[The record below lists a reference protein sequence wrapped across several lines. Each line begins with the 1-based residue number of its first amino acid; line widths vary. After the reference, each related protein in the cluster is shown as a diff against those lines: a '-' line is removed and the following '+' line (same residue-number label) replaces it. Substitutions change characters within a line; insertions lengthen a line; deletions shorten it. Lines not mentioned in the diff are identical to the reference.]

1 MAKRRR
7 RSKKLLEADRFH
19 AQVVSL
25 LGEQHTDWDD
35 EFDHPWLFEEARR
48 PDEYVYTDRERVIL
62 NRMIA
67 RATVFAHYSEHSVRE
82 LIDIAY
88 PYPKDLDEDGE
99 AFIEK
104 LHRWRA
110 TKLRVRQID
119 RLAGIVRLSYL
130 LPRDKEVAEVMRAAW
145 GQDET
150 ELPPYVPYD
159 KNAP

>member
-7 RSKKLLEADRFH
+7 RSKKLVEADRFH

-88 PYPKDLDEDGE
+88 PYPKDLGEDGE